1 MWPAT
6 PREKGKS
13 SPEKK
18 VWDSPHIKMIG
29 QEADKVKI
37 DDAMVTRMARKTSAT
52 DMWEWQTEKTYKRP
66 VVPTGS
72 SMGIAPRMSVEYSE
86 AEAKGVD
93 NPYLEKPKMK
103 LHLPKLPKKLETLLG
118 SDPISN
124 KAIGVEDILTIG
136 TKGKKEPLSKG

>member
-52 DMWEWQTEKTYKRP
+52 DMWEWQTEKTYNRERTEGEKERER
-66 VVPTGS
+66 GR
-72 SMGIAPRMSVEYSE
+72 IPRRR
-86 AEAKGVD
+86 
-93 NPYLEKPKMK
+93 
-103 LHLPKLPKKLETLLG
+103 
-118 SDPISN
+118 
-124 KAIGVEDILTIG
+124 
-136 TKGKKEPLSKG
+136 